1 MKKIEYQETYI
12 NEVADTALKFLND
25 KYREQSTIVFK
36 APTGSGKTYMIS
48 QALTKIVKQSKAPYS
63 FIWISVNSLHEQ
75 SRQNL
80 SRYLEDERLLD
91 CISIDEIQNKAVEE
105 NEIVFFNWDS
115 LIKDNNVFRMDNES
129 DWNLQSMVANTKE
142 EGREIILIIDESHR
156 TAKAEK
162 AQDVIKEIG
171 PKLIIEMTAT
181 PLKGFG
187 TLIEIP
193 LQIVI
198 DQGMIKREVQIN
210 PNSQHIKENKELLEV
225 ALKKRK
231 QLKAAYE
238 SMGVNINPLVLI
250 QIPNRKVTDS
260 TAPEDYIIGLLAEH
274 NITQSNGRLVTR
286 LSGDD
291 IKELDERVKPNDST
305 VDVLIFKEAIALGWD
320 CPRAAILFLQ
330 REWKQDRYI
339 FNIQTLGRIMR
350 MPEQKHY
357 DEKPELNVGY
367 VFSASDNFE
376 IVQELAGDYT
386 SSRQMKRD
394 EDRYLKPVKIHSE
407 FIRRKRELTR
417 LSGDFK
423 KCLFETAEELKTKD
437 EINPNVKDIQKSFGV
452 AGKAETIDLV
462 DQKIEFEKRIQIK
475 KDIREVT
482 DSYTNFCGEMTSPYA
497 KSRSSQI
504 IKSSLHSWFKEVFEI
519 GDEDQ
524 VSIIVMQ
531 RNNNPKFK
539 QLIEEAKEKYKQL
552 PTKSEEVIVNEN
564 WEVPESMSIFTDFV
578 EVKKSAKSIIKSEDE
593 KKLFVKKNKSGKIE
607 LSEPERMFIEGL
619 ENCDDELQWWF
630 KNSYGESKYFS
641 IAYEKANGH
650 YYSFYPDFILK
661 TKKETLIVEI
671 KDDKDFR
678 NSENAL
684 KLRASQDYLTKY
696 KHKEK
701 LRFYILS
708 PDDYDNFFQRLQN
721 QDLDNFKSLFE
732 AGLLRYSKS
741 QQVVINNKDKNELTT
756 KEKEWLVEVEKELD
770 KTIDE
775 LKDTKLKNELLQM
788 ELNDAQKNINAI
800 SKSLSQIKPEKEK
813 QAKIKIPLPFN
824 ICILGEVIDEDLIR
838 EKLRIYFAKYGAK
851 ATDWDIDFYG
861 NNKLRKSDTLKSLK
875 KGQSKFSVIITGQI
889 HHHSGRGN
897 QSANLITELKKPK
910 YIDHIVGCS
919 PKELLTVDNIL
930 EKIEEYL
937 VTKISSCSS

>member
-1 MKKIEYQETYI
+1 MKQIEYQETYI
-12 NEVADTALKFLND
+12 NEVAGTALKFLND

-48 QALTKIVKQSKAPYS
+48 QALTKIVKQSKDPCS

-115 LIKDNNVFRMDNES
+115 LIKDNNVFRMENES

-181 PLKGFG
+181 PLKSFG
-187 TLIEIP
+187 TPIEIP

-210 PNSQHIKENKELLEV
+210 PNSHHIKENKDLLEV

-274 NITQSNGRLVTR
+274 NITQSNGKLAIR

-291 IKELDERVKPNDST
+291 IKELDERVKPNDSK

-357 DEKPELNVGY
+357 EDKPELNIGY

-376 IVQELAGDYT
+376 IVQELAGDYA
-386 SSRQMKRD
+386 SSREMKRD

-407 FIRRKRELTR
+407 FVRRKREITR
-417 LSGDFK
+417 LSGDFR
-423 KCLFETAEELKTKD
+423 KCLFEAAEELKTKD
-437 EINPNVKDIQKSFGV
+437 EINPNVKDIEKSFGV
-452 AGKAETIDLV
+452 AGMAATIDL

-482 DSYTNFCGEMTSPYA
+482 DSYTTFCGEMASPYA
-497 KSRSSQI
+497 KARSSQI
-504 IKSSLHSWFKEVFEI
+504 IKSSIRSWFKEVFGI

-524 VSIIVMQ
+524 VSIIVMKK
-531 RNNNPKFK
+531 NNNPKFK
-539 QLIEEAKEKYKQL
+539 QLLEVAKEKYKQL
-552 PTKSEEVIVNEN
+552 PTRSEEVVPNED
-564 WEVPESMSIFTDFV
+564 WEVPESMSIFSDFAKV
-578 EVKKSAKSIIKSEDE
+578 EKSDKSIIKSEDE
-593 KKLFVKKNKSGKIE
+593 KKLFVKKNKIGKKE
-607 LSEPERMFIEGL
+607 LSEPERIFIEGL

-630 KNSYGESKYFS
+630 KNSYGESKYFG
-641 IAYEKANGH
+641 IAYKKTNGH
-650 YYSFYPDFILK
+650 YYAFYPDFILK
-661 TKKETLIVEI
+661 TKKETLIIEI
-671 KDDKDFR
+671 KDNKDFA
-678 NSENAL
+678 SENFW
-684 KLRASQDYLTKY
+684 KFRAGQSYLTKY
-696 KHKEK
+696 EHKEK
-701 LRFYILS
+701 LRFYMLS

-732 AGLLRYSKS
+732 AGLLRYNKS
-741 QQVVINNKDKNELTT
+741 QQVLINSKDSNELTT
-756 KEKEWLVEVEKELD
+756 KEKEWVAEVEKELE
-770 KTIDE
+770 KTIRE
-775 LKDTKLKNELLQM
+775 HKDTELKNELLQM
-788 ELNDAQKNINAI
+788 ELDNAQRE
-800 SKSLSQIKPEKEK
+800 IKGSRTK
-813 QAKIKIPLPFN
+813 
-824 ICILGEVIDEDLIR
+824 G
-838 EKLRIYFAKYGAK
+838 
-851 ATDWDIDFYG
+851 
-861 NNKLRKSDTLKSLK
+861 K
-875 KGQSKFSVIITGQI
+875 K
-889 HHHSGRGN
+889 
-897 QSANLITELKKPK
+897 
-910 YIDHIVGCS
+910 
-919 PKELLTVDNIL
+919 
-930 EKIEEYL
+930 
-937 VTKISSCSS
+937 

>member
-1 MKKIEYQETYI
+1 MKKIEYQQTCIDEI
-12 NEVADTALKFLND
+12 AETALKSLND

-48 QALTKIVKQSKAPYS
+48 QALSKIAKQSKDPYS

-91 CISIDEIQNKAVEE
+91 CTSIDEIQNKAIEE

-181 PLKGFG
+181 PLKSFG
-187 TLIEIP
+187 TIIDIP

-231 QLKAAYE
+231 QLKATYE
-238 SMGVNINPLVLI
+238 SLGVNINPLVLI

-320 CPRAAILFLQ
+320 CPRASILFLQ
-330 REWKQDRYI
+330 REWKQDRYV

-357 DEKPELNVGY
+357 DKKPELNIGY

-376 IVQELAGDYT
+376 IVQELAGDYA

-394 EDRYLKPVKIHSE
+394 EEIYLKPVKIHSE

-417 LSGDFK
+417 LSGDFR
-423 KCLFETAEELKTKD
+423 KCLFEAAEELKTKD
-437 EINPNVKDIQKSFGV
+437 EINPNVKDILKSFGV
-452 AGKAETIDLV
+452 AGKATTIDL
-462 DQKIEFEKRIQIK
+462 DQKIDFDRQIQIK

-482 DSYTNFCGEMTSPYA
+482 DSYTNFCGEMASPYA

-504 IKSSLHSWFKEVFEI
+504 IKSSLRSWFKEVFEI

-524 VSIIVMQ
+524 ISIIVMQ

-539 QLIEEAKEKYKQL
+539 QLIEDAKEKYKQL

-564 WEVPESMSIFTDFV
+564 WEVPESMSIFSDFG
-578 EVKKSAKSIIKSEDE
+578 EVKKSAKSILKCEDE
-593 KKLFVKKNKSGKIE
+593 KKLFIKKNKNGKIE
-607 LSEPERMFIEGL
+607 LSEPEKIFIEAL
-619 ENCDDELQWWF
+619 ENSDDELQWWF

-641 IAYEKANGH
+641 IAYEKENGH
-650 YYSFYPDFILK
+650 FYSFYPDFILK
-661 TKKETLIVEI
+661 TKKETLIIEI
-671 KDDKDFR
+671 KDDKDCK
-678 NSENAL
+678 NVENAL
-684 KLRASQDYLTKY
+684 KLRASQEYLGEH

-701 LRFYILS
+701 LRFYMLS
-708 PDDYDNFFQRLQN
+708 PDCYDEFFQLLQE
-721 QDLDNFKSLFE
+721 QDLDNFKSIFE
-732 AGLLRYSKS
+732 ERLLRYCKSNQLLLSSKPEKS
-741 QQVVINNKDKNELTT
+741 
-756 KEKEWLVEVEKELD
+756 EKETLELELLEELD
-770 KTIDE
+770 KTIRE
-775 LKDTKLKNELLQM
+775 YKDAKLENELLQM
-788 ELNDAQKNINAI
+788 ELDDAQENIKVL
-800 SKSLSQIKPEKEK
+800 SKSLSQVKPEKEK
-813 QAKIKIPLPFN
+813 QEKIKIQTPFN
-824 ICILGEVIDEDLIR
+824 ICVLGEVTDKDKIIQELQKYFTKQGIDINN
-838 EKLRIYFAKYGAK
+838 
-851 ATDWDIDFYG
+851 WDINFI
-861 NNKLRKSDTLKSLK
+861 NNTKLK
-875 KGQSKFSVIITGQI
+875 KSEVLRSLIKNQSRYHLIITGQI
-889 HHHSGRGN
+889 HSHSGKGN
-897 QSANLITELKKPK
+897 KKANILSELKNPK
-910 YIDHIVGCS
+910 YIPHVIGSNPQD
-919 PKELLTVDNIL
+919 LLTSDKIL
-930 EKIEEYL
+930 EALEGYL
-937 VTKISSCSS
+937 KRDRRC

>member
-1 MKKIEYQETYI
+1 MKQIKFQQTYI
-12 NEVADTALKFLND
+12 DEVADTALKFLND

-48 QALTKIVKQSKAPYS
+48 QALTKIAKQSKDPYS

-80 SRYLEDERLLD
+80 SRYLEDEKLLD
-91 CISIDEIQNKAVEE
+91 CISIDEIQNKTIEQ

-162 AQDVIKEIG
+162 AQDVIKEIF

-181 PLKGFG
+181 PLKSFG
-187 TLIEIP
+187 TPIEIP

-198 DQGMIKREVQIN
+198 DQGMIKREIQIN

-231 QLKAAYE
+231 QLKDAYE
-238 SMGVNINPLVLI
+238 SIGVNINPLVLI

-274 NITQSNGRLVTR
+274 NITQSNGKLATR

-291 IKELDERVKPNDST
+291 IKELDERVKPNDSK

-330 REWKQDRYI
+330 REWKQDRYV

-376 IVQELAGDYT
+376 IVQELASDYV
-386 SSRQMKRD
+386 SSLQMKRD

-407 FIRRKRELTR
+407 FVRRKREITR

-423 KCLFETAEELKTKD
+423 KCLFEAAEELETK
-437 EINPNVKDIQKSFGV
+437 ENINSSISDIKKSV
-452 AGKAETIDLV
+452 AVEGKAAAIDL

-482 DSYTNFCGEMTSPYA
+482 DSYTNFCGEMASPYA
-497 KSRSSQI
+497 KARSSQI
-504 IKSSLHSWFKEVFEI
+504 IKSSLRSWFKEVFGI

-539 QLIEEAKEKYKQL
+539 QLIEGAKEKYQQL

-593 KKLFVKKNKSGKIE
+593 KKLFVKKNKAGKTE
-607 LSEPERMFIEGL
+607 LSEPERKFIEGL
-619 ENCDDELQWWF
+619 EDCDDELQWWF
-630 KNSYGESKYFS
+630 KNAYGESKYFG
-641 IAYEKANGH
+641 IAYKKATGH
-650 YYSFYPDFILK
+650 YYAFYPDFILK

-671 KDDKDFR
+671 KDDNDFKTA
-678 NSENAL
+678 ENVL
-684 KLRASQDYLTKY
+684 KLRAGKEYLTKY

-708 PDDYDNFFQRLQN
+708 PDDYDNFFRLLQDQN
-721 QDLDNFKSLFE
+721 LDNFKSLFE
-732 AGLLRYSKS
+732 ERLLRYSKS
-741 QQVVINNKDKNELTT
+741 NQLLLSSKTEKSEKDTLEL
-756 KEKEWLVEVEKELD
+756 EFLEELD

-788 ELNDAQKNINAI
+788 ELDNAQENINVL
-800 SKSLSQIKPEKEK
+800 SKSLSKVKPKIEK
-813 QAKIKIPLPFN
+813 QAKIKIPTPFN
-824 ICILGEVIDEDLIR
+824 ICVLGEVTGKEKIMQELQKYFTKQGID
-838 EKLRIYFAKYGAK
+838 
-851 ATDWDIDFYG
+851 TNNWDIDFI
-861 NNKLRKSDTLKSLK
+861 NNTKLQKSDVLRSLVK
-875 KGQSKFSVIITGQI
+875 NQSRYHLIITGQI
-889 HHHSGRGN
+889 HYHSGKGN
-897 QSANLITELKKPK
+897 KKANIISELNNPK
-910 YIDHIVGCS
+910 YIPHVIGSNPQD
-919 PKELLTVDNIL
+919 LLTPDKTLQAVDDYFR
-930 EKIEEYL
+930 K
-937 VTKISSCSS
+937 